1 MSDRQPVVKQN
12 PLMKSIYRNR
22 YVNWLKRMIIT
33 EYLFKRLLTRAIN
46 KPSNSPKKKKKDNE
60 QFVNIKKKYTNKTE
74 YLRNNN
80 NKSH

>member
-1 MSDRQPVVKQN
+1 MSDRQPVVKPY

-22 YVNWLKRMIIT
+22 YVNWLKRMIIA

-46 KPSNSPKKKKKDNE
+46 KPSNSPKKGKKDNE
-60 QFVNIKKKYTNKTE
+60 QFVNIKNKYTNKTE